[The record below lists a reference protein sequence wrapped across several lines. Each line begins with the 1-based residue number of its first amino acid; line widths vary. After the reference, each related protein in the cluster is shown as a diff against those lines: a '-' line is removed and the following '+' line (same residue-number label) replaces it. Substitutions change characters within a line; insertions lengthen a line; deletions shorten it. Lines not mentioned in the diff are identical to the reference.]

1 MSFLSELRKD
11 KMKAMKEKDRDRVNV
26 ITLLMSSISLAEKE
40 NKKELTDEEALVF
53 VQKEL
58 KQLKDTLEA
67 TPDNRQDII
76 DETKRR
82 IDIIEGYL
90 PKQMTEEELTEII
103 LNIIDEKDLEKTKKN
118 KGIIIKEVLGK
129 YKGKTDGKT
138 VNLVI
143 DKILE

>member
-1 MSFLSELRKD
+1 MSFLDRLRKD

-67 TPDNRQDII
+67 TPENRQDII

-90 PKQMTEEELTEII
+90 PEQMSEEELTKEI
-103 LNIIDEKDLEKTKKN
+103 LNIIDEKNLEKTKRN
-118 KGIIIKEVLGK
+118 KGVIIKEVLGK
-129 YKGKTDGKT
+129 FKGKTDGKT